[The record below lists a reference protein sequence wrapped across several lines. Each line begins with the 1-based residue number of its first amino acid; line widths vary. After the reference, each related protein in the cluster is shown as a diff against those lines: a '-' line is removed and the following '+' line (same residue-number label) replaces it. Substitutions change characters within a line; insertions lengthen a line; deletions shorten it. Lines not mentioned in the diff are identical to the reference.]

1 MNNADYIANI
11 LINQNIVV
19 KNIGNT
25 IILFDSFDDRQLW
38 LPFINGINIKLKETI
53 PVKKSSDDKR
63 KIKILMEKKYASI
76 PYYCTFLYYYEKGVE
91 QYVLPFNH
99 WNIFSISHWQRIT
112 DAGHPTWD
120 RLNGE
125 LLSFR
130 YNNKDILDFLKD
142 NCIGRFYLKNNNRVF
157 FQRMQDYII
166 AKTAFCVGD

>member
-1 MNNADYIANI
+1 MMVMVVLAVVVMLLFYHKFFSFIRNFRKF
-11 LINQNIVV
+11 LI
-19 KNIGNT
+19 
-25 IILFDSFDDRQLW
+25 
-38 LPFINGINIKLKETI
+38 
-53 PVKKSSDDKR
+53 
-63 KIKILMEKKYASI
+63 
-76 PYYCTFLYYYEKGVE
+76 
-91 QYVLPFNH
+91 FNH